1 MQLNEIKKILSIANF
16 KFKKNL
22 IFSLCSSLLEVLS
35 LGSLIPLIIV
45 LVDEKGAV
53 IQKFDKIFPISIN
66 ESSFLDVYIKLTFI
80 ILIFYLLSL
89 ILYILLRYLV
99 KLNILRF
106 QAELAY
112 KIFNEYLKR
121 DYQKL
126 VNEKVA
132 NVHNIISAETKRFS
146 GGVLNSL
153 FEILSKITV
162 LALIC
167 IFIFWYKPILTS
179 IVIIFGIILMG
190 LLFFLFKTRISKF
203 NNTISKKNSQNFDF
217 LSTGLNSFLD
227 LKIFNLSTDFLEKY
241 KQNCLEIN
249 NQNLNIEMISL
260 FPKLLIESIIIIVF
274 FIVIAFS
281 NIDIKENLLLIS
293 IFVFSFYKIYP
304 YLSQIF
310 NYVVLFKASK
320 SCISQILDSFQ
331 NLNINESKNI
341 IKLNIN
347 FEKKLELKD
356 INFQYSNNSLDHFKI
371 KNFNFDINY
380 GDIVAIVGPTGS
392 GKTTLINIL
401 LGLLKPNS
409 GKILIDNK
417 LLDNSTFENWMQKIS
432 YAAINPFFANTSIRK
447 NITFKDEISENDQ
460 VKLNKIYK
468 ITMLDNFIKNYPEG
482 DLTIISD
489 SNLNLSSGQKQRINI
504 ARSLFKDANLIF
516 FDEPTSS
523 LDFETEEKILKEL
536 INSGFL
542 KTAIFATHR
551 KEVLKYCNKIIDLN
565 KI

>member
-1 MQLNEIKKILSIANF
+1 MQLIEIKKILSIANF

-22 IFSLCSSLLEVLS
+22 ILSLFSSFLEVLS
-35 LGSLIPLIIV
+35 LGSLIPLFII
-45 LVDEKGAV
+45 LVDEQGAI
-53 IQKFDKIFPISIN
+53 IQKYEKFIPISIN
-66 ESSFLDVYIKLTFI
+66 KSSFSEHYLKFTFI
-80 ILIFYLLSL
+80 ILTFYLLAL
-89 ILYILLRYLV
+89 VIYVFFRYLI

-112 KIFNEYLKR
+112 KIFNQYLKR

-167 IFIFWYKPILTS
+167 IFLFWYKPILTS

-190 LLFFLFKTRISKF
+190 ILFFLFKTRISKF

-217 LSTGLNSFLD
+217 LRTGLNSFLD
-227 LKIFNLSTDFLEKY
+227 LKIFNLSIFFFEKY

-249 NQNLNIEMISL
+249 NQNLNIVMISL

-281 NIDIKENLLLIS
+281 NFDIKENLLLIS

-320 SCISQILDSFQ
+320 SSISQILNSFQ
-331 NLNINESKNI
+331 NLNSNESKNI
-341 IKLNIN
+341 KKLNIN

-356 INFQYSNNSLDHFKI
+356 INFQYSNNSFDHFKI

-380 GDIVAIVGPTGS
+380 GDIVAIVGQ
-392 GKTTLINIL
+392 L
-401 LGLLKPNS
+401 
-409 GKILIDNK
+409 
-417 LLDNSTFENWMQKIS
+417 
-432 YAAINPFFANTSIRK
+432 
-447 NITFKDEISENDQ
+447 
-460 VKLNKIYK
+460 
-468 ITMLDNFIKNYPEG
+468 
-482 DLTIISD
+482 
-489 SNLNLSSGQKQRINI
+489 
-504 ARSLFKDANLIF
+504 
-516 FDEPTSS
+516 
-523 LDFETEEKILKEL
+523 
-536 INSGFL
+536 
-542 KTAIFATHR
+542 
-551 KEVLKYCNKIIDLN
+551 VLVRQL
-565 KI
+565 

>member
-1 MQLNEIKKILSIANF
+1 MQLIEIKKILSIANF

-22 IFSLCSSLLEVLS
+22 ILSLFSSFLEVLS
-35 LGSLIPLIIV
+35 LGSLIPLIII
-45 LVDEKGAV
+45 LVDEQGAI
-53 IQKFDKIFPISIN
+53 IQKYEKFIPISIN
-66 ESSFLDVYIKLTFI
+66 KSSFSEHYLKFTFI
-80 ILIFYLLSL
+80 ILTFYLLAL
-89 ILYILLRYLV
+89 VIYVFFRYLI

-112 KIFNEYLKR
+112 KIFNQYLKR

-167 IFIFWYKPILTS
+167 IFLFWYKPILTS

-190 LLFFLFKTRISKF
+190 ILFFLFKTRISKF

-217 LSTGLNSFLD
+217 LRTGLNSFLD

-281 NIDIKENLLLIS
+281 NFDIKENLLLIS

-320 SCISQILDSFQ
+320 SSISQILNSFQ
-331 NLNINESKNI
+331 NLNSNESKNI
-341 IKLNIN
+341 KKLNIN
-347 FEKKLELKD
+347 FEKK
-356 INFQYSNNSLDHFKI
+356 
-371 KNFNFDINY
+371 
-380 GDIVAIVGPTGS
+380 T
-392 GKTTLINIL
+392 
-401 LGLLKPNS
+401 
-409 GKILIDNK
+409 
-417 LLDNSTFENWMQKIS
+417 
-432 YAAINPFFANTSIRK
+432 R
-447 NITFKDEISENDQ
+447 
-460 VKLNKIYK
+460 VK
-468 ITMLDNFIKNYPEG
+468 
-482 DLTIISD
+482 
-489 SNLNLSSGQKQRINI
+489 R
-504 ARSLFKDANLIF
+504 
-516 FDEPTSS
+516 
-523 LDFETEEKILKEL
+523 
-536 INSGFL
+536 
-542 KTAIFATHR
+542 H
-551 KEVLKYCNKIIDLN
+551 
-565 KI
+565 